1 MVALNTPRQN
11 SSLMLV
17 DKSLGGNHTMYY
29 KKLILTSTVVLST
42 LASVAAPTVVSAA
55 DNVQQATTQSAQ
67 TSDTANSQAVS
78 NSNTDN
84 KSNVIAGSD
93 VKKADTS
100 VAHSTT
106 TASVQAATSA
116 PTVNN
121 ALSAVV
127 QSSATAATSDQQQA
141 FLAMAAPMAQ
151 KAASEYGL
159 YASVML
165 AQSILESAW
174 GQSDL
179 ATQGNNLFGIKGDYN
194 GAYVS
199 MPTSEWSADQ
209 GWYKIYANF
218 RKYPS
223 YYESFQD
230 NGNKLRNGVDWDSSY
245 YKGTWKE
252 NTSSYK
258 DATAWLQGRYATAPN
273 YASSL
278 NNLIETYNLTQYDS
292 GSTENATQAPSDSTK
307 TVVVNNT
314 KSYAVPLVAFNSDG
328 SMTKS
333 NRGLSNGTGWATDQ
347 SKSVNGHKYYRVSTN
362 EWVVD
367 SYATLQ

>member
-1 MVALNTPRQN
+1 M
-11 SSLMLV
+11 S
-17 DKSLGGNHTMYY
+17 Y
-29 KKLILTSTVVLST
+29 KRLLLTSTVVLST

-55 DNVQQATTQSAQ
+55 DNAQQVQTTSTDASAV
-67 TSDTANSQAVS
+67 ANS
-78 NSNTDN
+78 NSGN
-84 KSNVIAGSD
+84 KSNVIAGSS

-106 TASVQAATSA
+106 SASVQAASEAPSA
-116 PTVNN
+116 NN
-121 ALSAVV
+121 ALKAVV

-151 KAASEYGL
+151 KAAAEYGL

-165 AQSILESAW
+165 AQAILESAW

-199 MPTSEWSADQ
+199 MPTSEWSASQ
-209 GWYKIYANF
+209 GWYSIYANF

-223 YYESFQD
+223 FYESFKD

-245 YKGTWKE
+245 YSGTWKE
-252 NTSSYK
+252 NTGSYQ

-278 NNLIETYNLTQYDS
+278 NSVIQTYNLTQYDS
-292 GSTENATQAPSDSTK
+292 GSTENATQAPSDSTR
-307 TVVVNNT
+307 TIVVNN
-314 KSYAVPLVAFNSDG
+314 KSSYATPLVAFNADG
-328 SMTKS
+328 SMKNS

-347 SKSVNGHKYYRVSTN
+347 TKSYNGHTYYRVSTN
-362 EWVVD
+362 EWVMD
-367 SYATLQ
+367 TYATLK